1 MKKIF
6 CLILLLLNLIVVRP
20 AYAAGPMLKFTPS
33 SGTYT
38 NGSTFQVTLGVDSGT
53 EKSQGVDAWVTFDS
67 NLLEVVSIE
76 TAPTPAFSFALG
88 KNIYND
94 TGKFD
99 ISCSSTDMGTYEAK
113 TLLGDL
119 VVVTFRAKT
128 TGTANVNFSC
138 TAGSTIDSN
147 IFNMSASD
155 VINCALN
162 QNGVYTIQAGGGT
175 TADPTATP
183 TPTTSGGDTSNDE
196 ELPQTGVVET
206 TVALLV
212 FGLVGVLASL
222 ALRFL

>member
-1 MKKIF
+1 MKKIL
-6 CLILLLLNLIVVRP
+6 CLIIFVLSLVMVRP
-20 AYAAGPMLKFTPS
+20 AFAAGPMLKFSPS

-38 NGSTFQVTLGVDSGT
+38 NGETFKITIGVDSGT
-53 EKSQGVDAWVTFDS
+53 EKSQGVDAWATFDPAK
-67 NLLEVVSIE
+67 LEVVSIE
-76 TAPTPAFSFALG
+76 NAATPAFAFALG

-113 TLLGDL
+113 ALLGDL
-119 VVVTFRAKT
+119 VVVTFRAKG
-128 TGTANVNFSC
+128 TGTANVNFVC

-147 IFNMSASD
+147 IFNMTASD

-162 QNGVYTIQAGGGT
+162 QNGVYTINASSS

-183 TPTTSGGDTSNDE
+183 VPATTTSDTDE
-196 ELPQTGVVET
+196 ELPQTGSVET
-206 TVALLV
+206 TIGLLV
-212 FGLVGVLASL
+212 FGLVGVLASM